1 MHFHDTRGT
10 GLANVVAALDEGI
23 DYFDA
28 SIGGMGGSP
37 FAAGATGNIATEDL
51 VHMLEDMEIHTGV
64 DLNRLLAA
72 AQLAQELIAGEL
84 PGKVLRAGPRSAV
97 AGPVGHGR

>member
-37 FAAGATGNIATEDL
+37 FAAGATGNVATEDL

-72 AQLAQELIAGEL
+72 AQLAQELIAGDL

-97 AGPVGHGR
+97 TGPVGHGR